1 MFLSDSS
8 VTMSDPNT
16 TPQKFRQGSSST
28 FVFQSADRH
37 TSQDALKNEFRD
49 HIVFDVEFEK
59 RMGLASV
66 PNVSNCRKA
75 IQTVVEDNLALIS
88 RSRREDET
96 YAPWVRSNCSH
107 WIALVLM
114 KIIAKYIQ
122 RNHRGLRFFRRQ
134 SRPSICQYSQY
145 HTQERQWNLLFPS
158 WP

>member
-1 MFLSDSS
+1 MSSEVRYKYCVFLSDSS

-66 PNVSNCRKA
+66 PNVSKCRKA
-75 IQTVVEDNLALIS
+75 IQAVVKDNLALIS
-88 RSRREDET
+88 RAGREDET
-96 YAPWVRSNCSH
+96 YAPWV
-107 WIALVLM
+107 
-114 KIIAKYIQ
+114 
-122 RNHRGLRFFRRQ
+122 
-134 SRPSICQYSQY
+134 
-145 HTQERQWNLLFPS
+145 
-158 WP
+158 